1 MQRLSP
7 AEVAKKRDPGY
18 YPDGGGLYL
27 QVSPARTRSWIYRF
41 TLRGRSREM
50 GLGSLNAVGLADA
63 RRKAS
68 ECRGLLAEGT
78 DPIEARDAQR
88 AQDALTDARS
98 ITFAKAAERYVAAH
112 KPGWRNAKHADQ
124 WENTLET
131 YAEAVIGRLP
141 VADVDT
147 SLVLRVLEPI
157 WTEKPETASR
167 LRGRIEAVLDWATV
181 RGHRTGDNPA
191 RWRGHL
197 AALLPARSSVAAV
210 KHHAALPYASIGD
223 FVAEVR
229 KLEGVAARALEFTI
243 LTAARTGEVIGAT
256 PGEFDLQKALWTIPA
271 ERMKARREHRTPLS
285 PRALEIVREQIKGR
299 TAFVFSGQ
307 REGRALSNMA
317 MLELL
322 KRTGHGD
329 LTVHG
334 FRSTFRDWAAE
345 QTAFPHELAE
355 MALAH
360 AVGDKVEAAYR
371 RGDMFAKR
379 ARLMAE
385 WAKWCERTGKAGKV
399 TPLRRSTA

>member
-1 MQRLSP
+1 LQRLSP

-131 YAEAVIGRLP
+131 YAGPVIGRLP

-181 RGHRTGDNPA
+181 RGYRAGDNPA

-210 KHHAALPYASIGD
+210 KHHAALPYVSIGD

-229 KLEGVAARALEFTI
+229 KLGGVAARALEFTI

-285 PRALEIVREQIKGR
+285 PRALDIVRGQIKGP
-299 TAFVFSGQ
+299 TACVFPGQ
-307 REGRALSNMA
+307 IEGRPLSNMA

-322 KRTGHGD
+322 KRMGRGD